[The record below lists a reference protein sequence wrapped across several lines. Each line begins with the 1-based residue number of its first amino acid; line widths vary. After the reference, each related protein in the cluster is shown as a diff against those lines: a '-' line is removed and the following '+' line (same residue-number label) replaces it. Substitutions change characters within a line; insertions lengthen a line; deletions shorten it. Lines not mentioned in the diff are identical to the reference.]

1 MNITSIVID
10 RPNSIYAT
18 KREKLK
24 EIGIE
29 KFSRE
34 ISIFFKEAKN
44 IQGVV
49 GHNLVSTINCLI
61 TNKSISYLNGEKDT
75 LFNKTTYMCDIE
87 FPSGLSLDI
96 IKKNI
101 DKFLDS
107 ATIIPTFAFS
117 NSHIEKQ
124 DGSYVDLGLTI
135 VNLDLHDESS
145 CGLIELCEKTPETE
159 KYKDVIYKNDYNPKY
174 YNFLDSQLD
183 DLECDKTRSGS
194 IDDFRD
200 LETKIVYNTFGTESV
215 DTFIHGSQ
223 VPGIYVGKR
232 VLMISEFM
240 RQVFNKCLF
249 SPIESITFIYDTTY
263 REVSIIELKSY
274 STFNKNNSYLKKSA
288 NELIE
293 KIITE
298 CCEKF
303 ADECKESV
311 KYVCGLDKNFLIVDA
326 HFYSDD
332 RLVRITKP
340 MYKLFG
346 EFAINSES
354 FINEV
359 ESTGD
364 LAKADMIDQIMSSKG
379 LLESAKSIANAICMI
394 DGYTQQIRMAIE
406 ERTSNIQ
413 QQISGVVTRMID
425 DKTEKD

>member
-1 MNITSIVID
+1 MNITSMVID

-61 TNKSISYLNGEKDT
+61 TNKSISYLNSEKDT

-145 CGLIELCEKTPETE
+145 CGLIEFCEKTPETE
-159 KYKDVIYKNDYNPKY
+159 KYKDIIYKNDYNPKY

-200 LETKIVYNTFGTESV
+200 LETKIIYNTFGAESV
-215 DTFIHGSQ
+215 DTFINGSQ

-249 SPIESITFIYDTTY
+249 SPIETITFTYDTMY

-311 KYVCGLDKNFLIVDA
+311 KYVCGLDKNFLIIDA
-326 HFYSDD
+326 YFHSDN

-346 EFAINSES
+346 EFAMNSEN

-364 LAKADMIDQIMSSKG
+364 LAKSDMIDQIMKSRG

-394 DGYTQQIRMAIE
+394 DGYTQQIKMAIE